1 MLQLHGLI
9 TSAYQDVSPQLL
21 KALEL
26 RLIRLRP
33 QFKNIL
39 YEEPKNSTIRKDIE
53 QGNKTYN
60 HVPPSALRFI
70 QTSSLFAHLSPSPR
84 LGKVLVNGRTET
96 ANAQFIK
103 QVLQLSD
110 LLNISEVKASS
121 LLKHALDMK
130 GKYDREPIEIAI
142 TEYNR
147 ERLTLLECL
156 DLMVKGFSAPAIPEG
171 SRRLFA
177 HHLNELFGREEVFT
191 AFSISIKIC
200 IVLGDLKSQLEALRD
215 DTVTSGGAQTGSQLK
230 ALGISEPVIAVCVN
244 FLARVRLSLCGLL
257 LSISLYIKLQATEV
271 LHILRIVQNTN
282 GVDPAWSPLSITVIS
297 GIQNLERDIEFT
309 TDQVKTLKDINTVL
323 FDETPKWT
331 YKGLRGAV
339 IVQFGIFLKYAR
351 VKNPSLE
358 EKLGFHTSIEER
370 VTQNVGEL
378 SPFEF
383 IKENLISFATLESPV
398 QAVDGEVEMEIREL
412 TFGVLQRMVSDFFR
426 LMGRV
431 VRVLK
436 NEAEDLDAAG
446 DITKTVAG
454 SGLNQLLGLVHLLYR
469 DRPDEGYAYWT
480 DPDLFKFLRFMMD
493 VKSFTILQSYLD
505 ILSSFATG
513 TKSSLCAAEFL
524 GSNHARLSWQALF
537 QSLDFTAK
545 SLAQSPDG
553 EMHPDEVSLQRSFLR
568 LLKQVVRFSEVARTH
583 CIPVPIYN
591 VDLKA
596 ALLEAIAAFCLPV
609 EKGGHLEQAEII
621 PRPNYS
627 TGVHYGSFSNQVMSN
642 RAEGIRFD
650 MEQIESQNQ
659 TYPET
664 LAFMTLLNTLL
675 VALKP
680 NQLTGTLDGFST
692 RLLAPGGINHYLHFA
707 VEDVFLKVHS
717 RVFTSVD
724 ERWKMIEL
732 SLHLVD
738 QCLKSFD
745 FMFGAGS
752 AGLDSPAYAQLRADA
767 SAVSAESAATVMIS
781 SHPGFSLMLRILS
794 GSCSSRNSLKSSI
807 LKSTMAVLKQSP
819 SITGIDQLLAF
830 YKDTVIKVA
839 LFINCEIDDEICLL
853 SVNLL
858 TVISQSPIFSTID
871 SAPGR
876 YGKINRLVS
885 LLSSSEES
893 NRIIAGFVHRLDV
906 EEPENLVDANVEW
919 GADSAMTGLKLDAW
933 KDPDLAILLFESSVP
948 ANVAVDSVGLANLI
962 RLAVLDLFLENLL
975 ATPVFP
981 SVAHYLLGYDMN
993 SVKKVEILETKS
1005 EKGRRCGL
1013 HIILDLLRVGGTKA
1027 TGNLIHPK
1035 LAEKCYRLLYLIC
1048 SDSVTSSAT
1057 MRYLRTTENFFY
1069 RQLEAMPVN
1078 RLVELGNT
1086 TANKDVS
1093 ATQLH
1098 QRAWLMQLIAL
1109 ELHVTTI
1116 IGQRSH
1122 AQKLLDLLFISPIPD
1137 PLRYDQPLT
1146 KMLEVLNAVDFSNGE
1161 RDQPS
1166 RASSAQLTYFNDL
1179 DLTKCI
1185 TNDEYGYPL
1194 YDLRAVHSLL
1204 LSKQR
1209 LLEKHTNTAAAHDRN
1224 RLKAEVSTILQ
1235 ELLERNTRIENLG
1248 SRIHAMYSWSLI
1260 LRTAFGNAF
1269 ELLPADLRQEKSYQL
1284 LTTLFP
1290 KFNSPTASSDI
1301 VEMMATV
1308 VLELIGRL
1316 QADKG
1321 HQTLIQTSLRVGDAS
1336 VGYATGEGEKPLN
1349 ALQNILKGLLDGIM
1363 KVDSSP
1369 SLRENLYSSLLHYLN
1384 YTNTEDGDDSFAS
1397 GDKMST
1403 YHKKVLTANAKGV
1416 LECGEK
1422 LLEVL
1427 CRDAATADRVLKTAA
1442 FSLLEALY
1450 QLTARES
1457 EAAGVKSG
1465 NWVLDFMVKRNFLGG
1480 FISSIGRQEDAAIQS
1495 LMQSDP
1501 VQENWPFLYI
1511 FESKMSLLL
1520 RIAQKQE
1527 GIEKLVE
1534 AGLLDVLIDIKF
1546 LDERPELDS
1555 DPMESDKA
1563 LFETAE
1569 VYHMTA
1575 TPVLELLLS
1584 IVSNCRENT
1593 IVLDRIRG
1601 SGYNSFHNIIV
1612 ALLAHYSIWDE
1623 SNSQTAVGRWDATME
1638 RHVQIVSR
1646 NLLSYCEVVTC
1657 GENTQGLDSG
1667 SRETAINLVFASG
1680 SEAGQKQEKSRI
1692 SLTTALKSLGKFMDQ
1707 FTKASHEH
1715 ANLANKANDVSRL
1728 SVDEVY
1734 EIAKQSLLTTDGGGE
1749 KNDLVASASIDEL
1762 SMQQRQQVAVAELK
1776 REVKVRID
1784 DVVRLLQIIENLLL
1798 LIWRYFE
1805 YSVGPTEAAEDA
1817 TTNRYMKLPGST
1829 VKVTAEAKE
1838 TAKARQELGILL
1850 DKISLIGNELMI
1862 NMMQYTEPAGQGPCQ
1877 LCTDVGKEAADE
1889 EEIDEEAEF
1898 LQHMQQGTVGEDSEE
1913 GASDIDEDL
1922 DLDSD
1927 NNNNDEVPTAES
1939 ESESESGSVSA
1950 SASEDNGELEGRNNN
1965 DDDDDDDEED
1975 GEESESAPVSNTRPA
1990 KAASVST
1997 SEEPRELEQWEL
2009 EMQDALGSDTRNRY
2023 FGDEEPGKKCPFC
2036 RKPGHHPKDCK
2047 EKVVYLQFEDVEL
2060 ADRLSI
2066 IGNRMSFM

>member
-1 MLQLHGLI
+1 MGEWTSFEELHGLI

-33 QFKNIL
+33 QFKDIL

-70 QTSSLFAHLSPSPR
+70 QTSSLFAHLSPSPC

-309 TDQVKTLKDINTVL
+309 ADQVKTIKDINTVL

-568 LLKQVVRFSEVARTH
+568 LLKQVVRFSEVARTTLYSSAH
-583 CIPVPIYN
+583 LQVINTLFNLLNRRIS

-609 EKGGHLEQAEII
+609 EKGGVSDVAPMVWRHLEQAEII

-794 GSCSSRNSLKSSI
+794 GSLFLKKLFEIINIEVDNVNQFGRKCPAFASSVKHALRI
-807 LKSTMAVLKQSP
+807 LLRAFHLQKLVFDVISADQGQFLKQSP

-933 KDPDLAILLFESSVP
+933 KDPDLAILLFESSLP

-975 ATPVFP
+975 TTPVFP

-1027 TGNLIHPK
+1027 TGEFDVDLEIEIPLFDSHPK

-1122 AQKLLDLLFISPIPD
+1122 AQKLLDLLFISPVPD

-1290 KFNSPTASSDI
+1290 KFNAPTASSDI

-1308 VLELIGRL
+1308 VLELVGRL

-1336 VGYATGEGEKPLN
+1336 VGYATREDEKPLN

-1384 YTNTEDGDDSFAS
+1384 YTSTEDGDESFAS

-1480 FISSIGRQEDAAIQS
+1480 FISSIARQEDSAIQS

-1593 IVLDRIRG
+1593 IVLDRIAVFIFNHQETFISILKNKSAITSASEMKELELTTSLISFLGANKQLTETGIRG

-1612 ALLAHYSIWDE
+1612 ALLAHYSVWDE

-1657 GENTQGLDSG
+1657 GENNSG

-1749 KNDLVASASIDEL
+1749 KNDLVAAASIDEL

-1776 REVKVRID
+1776 REVKVRTD

-1850 DKISLIGNELMI
+1850 DKVSLIGNELSQQDKDRANFVQMLGRKLR
-1862 NMMQYTEPAGQGPCQ
+1862 M
-1877 LCTDVGKEAADE
+1877 LC
-1889 EEIDEEAEF
+1889 
-1898 LQHMQQGTVGEDSEE
+1898 
-1913 GASDIDEDL
+1913 
-1922 DLDSD
+1922 
-1927 NNNNDEVPTAES
+1927 
-1939 ESESESGSVSA
+1939 
-1950 SASEDNGELEGRNNN
+1950 
-1965 DDDDDDDEED
+1965 
-1975 GEESESAPVSNTRPA
+1975 
-1990 KAASVST
+1990 
-1997 SEEPRELEQWEL
+1997 
-2009 EMQDALGSDTRNRY
+2009 
-2023 FGDEEPGKKCPFC
+2023 
-2036 RKPGHHPKDCK
+2036 
-2047 EKVVYLQFEDVEL
+2047 
-2060 ADRLSI
+2060 
-2066 IGNRMSFM
+2066 